1 MVGPVI
7 EQLAKDFQG
16 KIVFGKLNVDEN
28 QMTSMKYNI
37 MSIPTLLIFK
47 DGKLVAQDKNTNE
60 ETATQTIDA
69 FNDITER
76 ADILGGLETINIQ
89 SAEGK
94 VNIGT
99 INDFYLTTV
108 SSNEADEK
116 YVNTL
121 TRVLIPIVIKLV
133 DQIQPASVDNETIT
147 TDLPEPEE
155 DEATQEIVDEVTD
168 YSTELTVEETADT
181 VEETVEEVEDNQNDQ
196 PEEETATVEPKET
209 EQPEPEINY
218 EPLLP
223 EPPVTQLIV
232 ENLGGLLVPSDTVR
246 IDTDVMS
253 QWNEL
258 YSDKKISEVEV
269 EALNG
274 KTTRCKFKP
283 IKKAKDTGK
292 GIIKMP
298 EKIQLTLETA
308 AGELVT
314 VKPVVE

>member
-1 MVGPVI
+1 MS
-7 EQLAKDFQG
+7 
-16 KIVFGKLNVDEN
+16 N
-28 QMTSMKYNI
+28 QVYTSALK
-37 MSIPTLLIFK
+37 STLQEIQNACPEVTSNFIFK
-47 DGKLVAQDKNTNE
+47 DGKILAKGQNTKE
-60 ETATQTIDA
+60 ENAAQTIDA

-76 ADILGGLETINIQ
+76 AETIGGLEAVTIQGSN
-89 SAEGK
+89 GR
-94 VNIGT
+94 VNIAAM
-99 INDFYLTTV
+99 NDFHLTTV
-108 SSNEADEK
+108 SSKEADEK

-133 DQIQPASVDNETIT
+133 EEIQPASADNETIT
-147 TDLPEPEE
+147 NNDDAFKTVEPEPADIAAEEIVDVPAEFEYTENAQPEELEEETSIPEPEE
-155 DEATQEIVDEVTD
+155 V
-168 YSTELTVEETADT
+168 EL
-181 VEETVEEVEDNQNDQ
+181 
-196 PEEETATVEPKET
+196 
-209 EQPEPEINY
+209 EIND

-223 EPPVTQLIV
+223 EPPVTQLMV

-246 IDTDVMS
+246 VGKDVIA

-274 KTTRCKFKP
+274 KTTRCKFKH
-283 IKKAKDTGK
+283 IKKSKDSGK

-308 AGELVT
+308 SGELVT